1 MERKYNNTFGIGSN
15 TFPYVN
21 GIIWEPVKAEDS
33 TMTIVSNRAGGV
45 SLKSITHDSL
55 DFFLTRKFENVNMDK
70 GLPNRLE
77 DIMESRT
84 EFIINFSK
92 EKVLST

>member
-1 MERKYNNTFGIGSN
+1 MERKYNDTKNIGSN

-21 GIIWEPVKAEDS
+21 GIIWESVKPEDS

-45 SLKSITHDSL
+45 SLKSSAHDSL
-55 DFFLTRKFENVNMDK
+55 DFFLTRKIENVNIDK
-70 GLPNRLE
+70 GLPDRL
-77 DIMESRT
+77 DDTMESRT

-92 EKVLST
+92 GKVLSN